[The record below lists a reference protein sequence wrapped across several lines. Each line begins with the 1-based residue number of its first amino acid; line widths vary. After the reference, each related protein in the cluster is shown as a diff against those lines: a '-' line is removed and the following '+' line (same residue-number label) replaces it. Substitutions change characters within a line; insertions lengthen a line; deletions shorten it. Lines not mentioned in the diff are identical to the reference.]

1 VHGTSARMLALLSLL
16 QARPDWPGP
25 ELAERLGVSDRTIR
39 NDITRLRDLGYPV
52 DAVRGAAGH
61 YRLGVGAKLPPLLL
75 DDEEAVAVAV
85 GLRAGHGVAGIEEAS
100 GRALAKLEQV
110 LPHRL
115 RRRVGALHEATSQ
128 GPENTASNVADPQ
141 VDADVLATLAAA
153 VRDHERVRLDH
164 PPDGEWP
171 IVVEPYRLVS
181 WQRRWYLVARVE
193 GRWRALRVDRLTL
206 RTPMHQ
212 RFTPDPMPEQ
222 GYTAFVLREAAAAGW
237 AVHARITVLAP
248 AAEVVARINPTVGVV
263 ESVDES
269 TSVLVTGADS
279 LEVLAVYIGML
290 GLEFRVHGPPALVEH
305 LRAVG
310 ERYARAVRPSAP
322 G

>member
-1 VHGTSARMLALLSLL
+1 MLALLSLL
-16 QARPDWPGP
+16 QASPDWRGP
-25 ELAERLGVSDRTIR
+25 ELAQRLGVSGRTIR

-128 GPENTASNVADPQ
+128 GPENTASNVDDPQ

-164 PPDGEWP
+164 PSDGEWP

-181 WQRRWYLVARVE
+181 WQRRWYLVARVA
-193 GRWRALRVDRLTL
+193 GRWRALRVDQVTL

-212 RFTPDPMPEQ
+212 PFPPDPMPGED
-222 GYTAFVLREAAAAGW
+222 YTAFVLREVAAAGW

-263 ESVDES
+263 ESVDDT

-305 LRAVG
+305 LRALG
-310 ERYARAVRPSAP
+310 ERYARAVTPPEP

>member
-1 VHGTSARMLALLSLL
+1 M
-16 QARPDWPGP
+16 
-25 ELAERLGVSDRTIR
+25 SDRTIR
-39 NDITRLRDLGYPV
+39 NDIARLRDLGYPV

-128 GPENTASNVADPQ
+128 GPENTASNVDDPQ
-141 VDADVLATLAAA
+141 VDADVLASTRRRRPRPRAGAARPPARRRVADRRRAVPPGQLAAA
-153 VRDHERVRLDH
+153 VVPGRAGR
-164 PPDGEWP
+164 G
-171 IVVEPYRLVS
+171 S
-181 WQRRWYLVARVE
+181 VAR
-193 GRWRALRVDRLTL
+193 
-206 RTPMHQ
+206 
-212 RFTPDPMPEQ
+212 
-222 GYTAFVLREAAAAGW
+222 AAGRPGDP
-237 AVHARITVLAP
+237 ADADAPTLPPGPDAGGGLHGFRAARGGGGGLGGAR
-248 AAEVVARINPTVGVV
+248 ADHGARARGGGGGRINPTVGVV
-263 ESVDES
+263 ESVDDT

-290 GLEFRVHGPPALVEH
+290 GLEFRVHGPLALVEH
-305 LRAVG
+305 LRALG
-310 ERYARAVRPSAP
+310 ERYLRAIGRSR
-322 G
+322 